1 MLLRQSWSERAVSY
15 KNRMEE
21 DLNMTSTYLE
31 PEEMED
37 FVKHHVQQQSGFN
50 NVDRDEAFANLTQIW
65 LELGTFHFFCF

>member
-1 MLLRQSWSERAVSY
+1 
-15 KNRMEE
+15 
-21 DLNMTSTYLE
+21 MTSTYLE

-65 LELGTFHFFCF
+65 LELGTFDFCFVFNYYKFQNYSEIHLFIYMK

>member
-1 MLLRQSWSERAVSY
+1 
-15 KNRMEE
+15 
-21 DLNMTSTYLE
+21 MTSTYLE

-65 LELGTFHFFCF
+65 LELGTFDFLFSITINFKITLYLK